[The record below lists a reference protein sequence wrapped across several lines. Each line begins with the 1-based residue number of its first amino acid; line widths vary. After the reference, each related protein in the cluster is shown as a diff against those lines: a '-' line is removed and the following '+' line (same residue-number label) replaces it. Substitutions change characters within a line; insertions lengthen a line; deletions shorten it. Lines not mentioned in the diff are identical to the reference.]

1 VKAAED
7 VEAGR
12 GVFTV
17 EDASRRHFGSPL
29 RRQLRVSISFGEK
42 GCRGMEVKGDVVV
55 VQVVVV
61 VVSRRRLLPATA
73 PPR

>member
-1 VKAAED
+1 
-7 VEAGR
+7 
-12 GVFTV
+12 VFTV

-42 GCRGMEVKGDVVV
+42 GCKGMEVKGDVV

-61 VVSRRRLLPATA
+61 VVSRHRLLPATA